1 MGIGWIQIAKAAAI
15 VALIAAV
22 VSGIW
27 YGIHAIH
34 EDGRAVERA
43 DWLAKEN
50 EQLEKKQKLLDEAN
64 ARNLQLAAE
73 NTKLNDKVTNNAAK
87 ENEKVRVADAA
98 LRRDPDGL
106 RIPAATCRA
115 NPVPGAGDST
125 PVDNGGGRPGGIRLP
140 ERTEEDL
147 YDYAFKANR
156 TRVKR
161 DECRQWALGLQKQ
174 RDAWEREQGKVEKED
189 VRGP

>member
-22 VSGIW
+22 ISGIW
-27 YGIHAIH
+27 YGVHSIH

-43 DWLAKEN
+43 EWLEKEN
-50 EQLEKKQKLLDEAN
+50 KELTEKQQLLDEATE
-64 ARNLQLAAE
+64 RNLKLAAE

-87 ENEKVRVADAA
+87 ETRKIHAADAA

-106 RIPAATCRA
+106 RIPAETCRA
-115 NPVPGAGDST
+115 DPLPGAGNSAAG
-125 PVDNGGGRPGGIRLP
+125 DNPGGRSAWLRLP

-147 YDYAFKANR
+147 YDYALKANR

-161 DECRQWALGLQKQ
+161 DECREWALGLQAQ
-174 RDAWEREQGKVEKED
+174 REAWEREQSA
-189 VRGP
+189 R